1 MYKYRGTQSPSSSDD
16 EELVSFMP
24 DRKEL
29 FPTKTKDSSSKA
41 MSSEVEEFLLN
52 GNIENIFRFFVDY
65 MFWRN

>member
-41 MSSEVEEFLLN
+41 MSSEV
-52 GNIENIFRFFVDY
+52 
-65 MFWRN
+65 